1 MGSRRKNKLVYFVLL
16 SFFCTFAIQMK
27 KKIVLIL
34 TMLLSVLIIGAQNES
49 PNAKQARRIM
59 NTAYDRVFG
68 PQGSTLTYHVNII
81 GLYKTQGT
89 IWFKEKKQR
98 FSDERVDTWNDGKT
112 AFMAYRKKKTVEIH
126 HANSEKKDKYSGR
139 FKFSLDDFNYSVAT
153 DPEGLMITM
162 KQKKNAKGTIKEVR
176 ALLAQ
181 RTYAPIRLR
190 LKVAFFWTTIT
201 VSDFHSGD
209 IDDRIFVFP
218 KEKYASG
225 WKFVDKR

>member
-1 MGSRRKNKLVYFVLL
+1 MPN
-16 SFFCTFAIQMK
+16 FFFIFITFAAAME
-27 KKIVLIL
+27 KKIVLFL
-34 TMLLSVLIIGAQNES
+34 MMMLSALAIGAQEET

-68 PQGSTLTYHVNII
+68 PHGSTLTYHVNII

-98 FSDERVDTWNDGKT
+98 FTDERVDTWNDGKT
-112 AFMAYRKKKTVEIH
+112 AYMAYRKKKTVEIH
-126 HANSEKKDKYSGR
+126 HANSDKKDKYSGK
-139 FKFSLDDFNYSVAT
+139 FKFSLDDFTYSVAK

-162 KQKKNAKGTIKEVR
+162 KQKRSAKGTIKEVR
-176 ALLAQ
+176 ALVAE

-190 LKVAFFWTTIT
+190 LKVAFFWTTISI
-201 VSDFHSGD
+201 SDFHSGD
-209 IDDRIFVFP
+209 VDDKLFVFP
-218 KEKYASG
+218 KEKYAQG